1 MKPFLETMRFL
12 SPYRKPMVISFILLI
27 CSSLLMLLQP
37 KMTQWAID
45 IGIAAESPVMIL
57 GFAAAIGLSAVLS
70 MTVSYYSG
78 VKLIHAS
85 QHMSYDM
92 RNALFKKISAFSFAD
107 FDVWR
112 TGELIVRI
120 NSDVSTIRMF
130 IRMGL
135 FLLIQSLI
143 ILIGSL
149 TSMFIINAR
158 IASVMAVIMPI
169 VLALFFFSA
178 SSIRPIFEQVR
189 TALDQVNNTLQEN
202 LVGAKLVRSFSRQP
216 EEIRKFDTGNLA
228 YFHISRKV
236 SMLIGIIMPLMM
248 LFGNLAVVIVLY
260 AGGNMVADPAN
271 GMTLGSL
278 IAFSNYTLTA
288 FFPLIMLGM
297 VLSFLSMALA
307 SMKRVHELLQI
318 TPTIREP
325 QDPVQLSSCAGRI
338 TFSDVSFRYGDGA
351 PVFEHFDL
359 SIDSGEMVGIIGT
372 TGAGKS
378 TLMHL
383 LPRFYDTQEGS
394 ITLDDIDICRISLS
408 SLRSR
413 ITIALQET
421 MLFSGTIADNIR
433 FGKPD
438 ATDREIREAA
448 AAACAHE
455 FIMEKEG
462 GYEHVLGERGQ
473 GLSGGQR
480 QRISIARA
488 ILSAP
493 DILILDDVTSALDT
507 STERTIIEYLH
518 AAEVRQTRI
527 IISQKINAIRQ
538 TDRILVM
545 DRGTIIASGTHDELI
560 QSCRTYQEIYETQ
573 NPAS

>member
-45 IGIAAESPVMIL
+45 IGIAAGSPVMIL

-107 FDVWR
+107 FDAWR

-120 NSDVSTIRMF
+120 NSDVNTIRMF

-149 TSMFIINAR
+149 ASMFIINAR

-318 TPTIREP
+318 TPAIREP
-325 QDPVQLSSCAGRI
+325 QDPVHLSSCEGRI

-359 SIDSGEMVGIIGT
+359 SIDSSEMVGIIGT

-421 MLFSGTIADNIR
+421 MLFSGTIAENIR

-493 DILILDDVTSALDT
+493 DILILDDVTSALDA
-507 STERTIIEYLH
+507 STERTIIEHLH
-518 AAEVRQTRI
+518 AAEVSQTRI

>member
-45 IGIAAESPVMIL
+45 IGIAAGSPVMIL

-107 FDVWR
+107 FDAWR

-120 NSDVSTIRMF
+120 NSDVNTIRMF

-149 TSMFIINAR
+149 ASMFIINAR

-318 TPTIREP
+318 TPAIREP
-325 QDPVQLSSCAGRI
+325 QDPVHLSSCEGRI

-351 PVFEHFDL
+351 RCSNT
-359 SIDSGEMVGIIGT
+359 SISR
-372 TGAGKS
+372 S
-378 TLMHL
+378 T
-383 LPRFYDTQEGS
+383 RVRWWGS
-394 ITLDDIDICRISLS
+394 SVRPGRENRRSCICSLGS
-408 SLRSR
+408 MIRRRGRSPS
-413 ITIALQET
+413 
-421 MLFSGTIADNIR
+421 M
-433 FGKPD
+433 
-438 ATDREIREAA
+438 
-448 AAACAHE
+448 
-455 FIMEKEG
+455 
-462 GYEHVLGERGQ
+462 
-473 GLSGGQR
+473 
-480 QRISIARA
+480 
-488 ILSAP
+488 
-493 DILILDDVTSALDT
+493 T
-507 STERTIIEYLH
+507 STS
-518 AAEVRQTRI
+518 VG
-527 IISQKINAIRQ
+527 SP
-538 TDRILVM
+538 
-545 DRGTIIASGTHDELI
+545 S
-560 QSCRTYQEIYETQ
+560 
-573 NPAS
+573 PA

>member
-45 IGIAAESPVMIL
+45 IGIAAGSPVMIL

-107 FDVWR
+107 FDAWR

-120 NSDVSTIRMF
+120 NSDVNTIRMF

-149 TSMFIINAR
+149 ASMFIINAR

-318 TPTIREP
+318 TPAIREP
-325 QDPVQLSSCAGRI
+325 QDPVHLSSCEGRI

-359 SIDSGEMVGIIGT
+359 SIDSSEMVGIIGT

-421 MLFSGTIADNIR
+421 MLFSGTIAENIR

-493 DILILDDVTSALDT
+493 DILILDDVTSALDA
-507 STERTIIEYLH
+507 STERTIIEHLH
-518 AAEVRQTRI
+518 AAEVSQTRI

-545 DRGTIIASGTHDELI
+545 DRGTIIASGTMM
-560 QSCRTYQEIYETQ
+560 
-573 NPAS
+573 N

>member
-45 IGIAAESPVMIL
+45 IGIAAGSPVMIL

-92 RNALFKKISAFSFAD
+92 RNELFKKISAFSFAD
-107 FDVWR
+107 FDAWR

-325 QDPVQLSSCAGRI
+325 QDPVHLSSCAGRI

-421 MLFSGTIADNIR
+421 MLFSGTIAENIR

-493 DILILDDVTSALDT
+493 DILILDDVTSALDA
-507 STERTIIEYLH
+507 STERTIIEHLH
-518 AAEVRQTRI
+518 ASEVSQTRI